1 MNELIGTEDI
11 SARLNLGH
19 AYVRDRVV
27 KHPDFPRPKLALS
40 QKCRRWSREDF
51 EDWLSRQAKKQAR

>member
-1 MNELIGTEDI
+1 MNDLIGTMDI
-11 SARLNLGH
+11 SQRLNLEH

-27 KHPDFPRPKLALS
+27 KRPDFPRPKLSLS

-51 EDWLSRQAKKQAR
+51 EEWLNKQAKKQAR